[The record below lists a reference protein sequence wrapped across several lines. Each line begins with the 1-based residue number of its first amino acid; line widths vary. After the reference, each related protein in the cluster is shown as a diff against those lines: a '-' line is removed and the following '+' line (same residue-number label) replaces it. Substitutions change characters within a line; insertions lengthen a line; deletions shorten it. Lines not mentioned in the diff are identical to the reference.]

1 MKIMVVLG
9 TRPEIIKLSEIIKK
23 LDKFY
28 DVVLVHTGQNYSN
41 NLSNIFFEEL
51 GLRQPNYYLNV
62 ATNNLGKTMGNIL
75 EKTYKIMKK
84 EKPNALLVLGD
95 TNSGLSVISAK
106 RLKIPIFHLEAGNR
120 CFDLNT
126 PEEINRKI
134 IDHTSDINMCYSENA
149 RQYLI
154 NEGMKNDFVFVVG
167 SPLKEVI
174 DKIDIEDTIKEP
186 YMVLSLHREENVDNN
201 LKKIMERVNKAAEY
215 FNIPII
221 FTIHPRTKKKLSGIK
236 LNPLIE
242 CRDAFGFKEYLTLQ
256 KNAYCVISDS
266 GTISEE
272 ASILNFPAVSLRQ
285 AQERQ
290 EAFEKGNILLA
301 DDLIRA
307 IKIAISKKN
316 EIVDSY
322 NDINVSDK
330 VLSIIE
336 SYTQIINKRTW
347 GKK

>member
-1 MKIMVVLG
+1 MKIMVILG

-23 LDKFY
+23 LDKYY
-28 DVVLVHTGQNYSN
+28 DVILVHTGQNYST
-41 NLSNIFFEEL
+41 NLSDIFFEEL

-62 ATNNLGKTMGNIL
+62 ATSNLGKTMGNVL

-174 DKIDIEDTIKEP
+174 DKINIEETTKEP

-201 LKKIMERVNKAAEY
+201 LKKIIERVNKAAEH
-215 FNIPII
+215 FNMPII
-221 FTIHPRTKKKLSGIK
+221 FSIHPRTKKKLSGIE
-236 LNPLIE
+236 LNSLIE

-285 AQERQ
+285 AQERP

-301 DDLIRA
+301 DNLIRA
-307 IKIAISKKN
+307 IKIAVSKKN

-322 NDINVSDK
+322 NDTNVSDK

-336 SYTQIINKRTW
+336 SYTQIINKRVW
-347 GKK
+347 GK

>member
-1 MKIMVVLG
+1 MKIMVILG

-23 LDKFY
+23 LDIFY

-41 NLSNIFFEEL
+41 NLSDIFFEEL
-51 GLRQPNYYLNV
+51 ELRQPDYYLNV
-62 ATNNLGKTMGNIL
+62 ATDNLGKTMGNVL
-75 EKTYKIMKK
+75 EKTYEVMEK
-84 EKPNALLVLGD
+84 EKPDALLVLGD

-134 IDHTSDINMCYSENA
+134 IDHTSDINMCYSEQA

-154 NEGMKNDFVFVVG
+154 NEGMKNDFVFVIG

-174 DKIDIEDTIKEP
+174 NKIDIEETITDP

-201 LKKIMERVNKAAEY
+201 LKELINKVNKVAET
-215 FNIPII
+215 FRIPII
-221 FTIHPRTKKKLSGIK
+221 FTVHPRTQKKLQGIE
-236 LNPLIE
+236 LNNLIQ
-242 CRDAFGFKEYLTLQ
+242 CRDAFGFKEYLNLQ
-256 KNAYCVISDS
+256 KNAFCVISDS
-266 GTISEE
+266 GTLSEE
-272 ASILNFPAVSLRQ
+272 ASLLKFPAVSLRQ
-285 AQERQ
+285 AQERP

-301 DDLIRA
+301 DDLCRA
-307 IKIAISKKN
+307 IRIAVSKN
-316 EIVDSY
+316 IETVDAYS
-322 NDINVSDK
+322 DINVSDK

-336 SYTQIINKRTW
+336 SYTQIINKRIW
-347 GKK
+347 SK

>member
-28 DVVLVHTGQNYSN
+28 DVVLVHTGQNYSA
-41 NLSNIFFEEL
+41 NLSDIFFNEL
-51 GLRQPNYYLNV
+51 ELRQPDYYLNV
-62 ATNNLGKTMGNIL
+62 ATDNLGKTMGNVL
-75 EKTYKIMKK
+75 EKTYEVMVK
-84 EKPNALLVLGD
+84 EKPDALLVLGD

-154 NEGMKNDFVFVVG
+154 NEGMKNDYVFVVG
-167 SPLKEVI
+167 SPMKEVI
-174 DKIDIEDTIKEP
+174 SKIDIEETIQEP

-201 LKKIMERVNKAAEY
+201 LEELINRVNKVAEY
-215 FNIPII
+215 FKMPII
-221 FTIHPRTKKKLSGIK
+221 FTIHPRTKNKLGGIE
-236 LNPLIE
+236 LNPLIQ
-242 CRDAFGFKEYLTLQ
+242 CRDAFGFKKYLTLQ
-256 KNAYCVISDS
+256 KNAFCVISDS

-285 AQERQ
+285 AQERP
-290 EAFEKGNILLA
+290 EAFEKGNMLLA
-301 DDLIRA
+301 DDLVRA
-307 IKIAISKKN
+307 IKIATSRKC
-316 EIVDSY
+316 ETVEAY
-322 NDINVSDK
+322 NDNNVSDK
-330 VLSIIE
+330 VVNIIE
-336 SYTQIINKRTW
+336 SYTQIINKRVW
-347 GKK
+347 EK